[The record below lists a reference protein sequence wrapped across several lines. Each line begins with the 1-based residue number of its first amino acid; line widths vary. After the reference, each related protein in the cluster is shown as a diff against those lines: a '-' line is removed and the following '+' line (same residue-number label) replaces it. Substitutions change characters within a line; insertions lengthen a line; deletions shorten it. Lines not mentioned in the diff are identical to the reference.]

1 MIQDLAYAVR
11 NLRRHPF
18 IGAVAVLTLAL
29 GIGGATAVFSVVD
42 AVVLRP
48 LPFES
53 PHRLV
58 RVFETTPDGVP
69 FSFSAQNFFDLEEGT
84 KALEHVAAF
93 KEAGAMVLGDAGE
106 PRRVVAV
113 PISASL
119 PEVVGV
125 APALGRFFGRDED
138 RILSAERP
146 VVLSDALW
154 RERFGGEATVI
165 GRAIR
170 LDGELSTV
178 VGVMPRGFDFPRAAD
193 AWVPLRANPQADRD
207 DKELAVIGR
216 LAAAASLTQARGE
229 LRAFGAALSDA
240 HPKANRGWSAGAILF
255 DEWLVAP
262 RFRDAVWVLFGAVG
276 LLLVLACAN
285 VANLLVAQGATRQ
298 GEMRIRAALGAG
310 RARLARQLF
319 TESAVLGALGTTAGV
334 LVASWSIAAVHALGD
349 TRVPR
354 LEGVQVDA
362 TVLGF
367 ACLAGMMSC
376 LVFGLAPA
384 VHAARVDLRAG
395 MDAGVRHTA
404 SGRRLRHALVAA
416 EVALALVL
424 LVSAGLL
431 ANSFMRLVRVD
442 SGFNPAGVIAV
453 SLEVSPARYPDDRL
467 AAFLAELLER
477 VRAVPGVTSAAA
489 TSTSPFRQF
498 GFSNDVTP
506 EDRAATAPPSGLVR
520 ADWRSVTPGFFETLR
535 IPVIAG
541 RTFAPADRQDAERVV
556 VVNQSLARLLWPDA
570 GAVGKRIYW
579 GGTTGRTRTVVG
591 VTADFQ
597 DEQLDAAAGPM
608 LFVPHA
614 QVGVPGMTVV
624 IRTPLDA
631 AVIAPALRAAVRSLD
646 GSLPPPEVHAVEAS
660 RAAAAAGPRFNTA
673 LLGAFAAIALVL
685 AVTGV
690 YAMLAFTAIERRREL
705 AVRIALG
712 ASARAIVR
720 LLVAGGLAPT
730 AVGLGVGLALAA
742 GSTRVLQSLLF
753 DIAPT
758 DPWTFGGAALVLL
771 TAAALA
777 CYLPARRAGR
787 LDPVSVLRD

>member
-11 NLRRHPF
+11 NLQRHPF

-42 AVVLRP
+42 AVLLRP

-53 PHRLV
+53 PDRLV
-58 RVFETTPDGVP
+58 RIFEVTPDGTP
-69 FSFSAQNFFDLEEGT
+69 FDFSAQNFFDLEAGT

-93 KEAGAMVLGDAGE
+93 RESGTMVLGDAGE

-119 PEVVGV
+119 TEVVGV
-125 APALGRFFGRDED
+125 APALGRFFSRDED
-138 RILSAERP
+138 RVLSAERP
-146 VVLSDALW
+146 VVLTDALW

-165 GRAIR
+165 GRTIR
-170 LDGELSTV
+170 LDAESFTV
-178 VGVMPRGFDFPRAAD
+178 IGVMPRGFDFPRAAD

-207 DKELAVIGR
+207 DKDLDVIGR
-216 LAAAASLTQARGE
+216 LAAGASLTQVRGE
-229 LRAFGAALSDA
+229 LRTFGSALSDA
-240 HPKANRGWSAGAILF
+240 RPKSNRGWSAGAILF

-285 VANLLVAQGATRQ
+285 VANLLVAQGASRQ

-354 LEGVQVDA
+354 LEEVRVDA

-384 VHAARVDLRAG
+384 IHAARVDLRAG

-404 SGRRLRHALVAA
+404 GGRRLRHALVAA

-431 ANSFMRLVRVD
+431 ANSFVRLVRVD
-442 SGFNPAGVIAV
+442 SGFNPAGVVAV

-467 AAFLAELLER
+467 AAFYAELLDR
-477 VRAVPGVTSAAA
+477 VRAVPGVTSAGA

-498 GFSNDVTP
+498 GFSNNVTP
-506 EDRAATAPPSGLVR
+506 EDRAATAPPSGLVQ

-541 RTFAPADRQDAERVV
+541 RTFAPGDRQDAERVV
-556 VVNQSLARLLWPDA
+556 VVNQSLARLLWPDG
-570 GAVGKRIYW
+570 GAVDKRISW

-591 VTADFQ
+591 VAADFQ
-597 DEQLDAAAGPM
+597 DEQLDAAVGPM

-614 QVGVPGMTVV
+614 QVDVPGMTVV
-624 IRTPLDA
+624 LRTPLDVA
-631 AVIAPALRAAVRSLD
+631 AIAPALRAAVRSLD
-646 GSLPPPEVHAVEAS
+646 ASLPPPDVHAVEAS

-673 LLGAFAAIALVL
+673 LLGAFAAIAFVL

-712 ASARAIVR
+712 ASALAIVR
-720 LLVAGGLAPT
+720 LLVAGGLTPT

-742 GSTRVLQSLLF
+742 GSTRVLRSLLF

-758 DPWTFGGAALVLL
+758 DPWTFGGAALILL
-771 TAAALA
+771 AAAALA
-777 CYLPARRAGR
+777 SYLPARRAGR
-787 LDPVSVLRD
+787 LDPVTVLRD

>member
-285 VANLLVAQGATRQ
+285 VANLLVAHGATRQ

>member
-42 AVVLRP
+42 AVLLRP

-53 PHRLV
+53 PDRLV
-58 RVFETTPDGVP
+58 RVFEVTPDGVP
-69 FSFSAQNFFDLEEGT
+69 FSFSAQNFFDLEAGT

-93 KEAGAMVLGDAGE
+93 REAGTMVLGDAGE

-138 RILSAERP
+138 RVESAERP
-146 VVLSDALW
+146 VVLADALW
-154 RERFGGEATVI
+154 RERFGGATTVI
-165 GRAIR
+165 GRTIR
-170 LDGELSTV
+170 LDGESFTV
-178 VGVMPRGFDFPRAAD
+178 VGVMPPGFDFPRAAD
-193 AWVPLRANPQADRD
+193 AWVPLRGNPRADRD

-216 LAAAASLTQARGE
+216 LAAGASLTQARGE
-229 LRAFGAALSDA
+229 LRTFGSALSDA
-240 HPKANRGWSAGAILF
+240 RPKSNRGWSAGAILF

-285 VANLLVAQGATRQ
+285 VANLLVAHGATRQ

-319 TESAVLGALGTTAGV
+319 TESAVLGGLGTSAGV

-354 LEGVQVDA
+354 LEEVRVDA

-384 VHAARVDLRAG
+384 IHAARVDLRAG

-404 SGRRLRHALVAA
+404 GGRRLRHALVAA

-467 AAFLAELLER
+467 AAFYSELLDR

-498 GFSNDVTP
+498 GFSNNVTP
-506 EDRAATAPPSGLVR
+506 EDRAATAPPSGLVQ

-541 RTFAPADRQDAERVV
+541 RTFAPGDRQDAERVV
-556 VVNQSLARLLWPDA
+556 VVSQSLARLLWPDA

-591 VTADFQ
+591 VAADFQ
-597 DEQLDAAAGPM
+597 DKQLDAAAGPM

-614 QVGVPGMTVV
+614 QVDVPGMTVV
-624 IRTPLDA
+624 VRTPLDA
-631 AVIAPALRAAVRSLD
+631 AAIAPALRAAVRSLD
-646 GSLPPPEVHAVEAS
+646 GSLPPPEVHAVGAS

-673 LLGAFAAIALVL
+673 LLGAFAAIAFVL

-720 LLVAGGLAPT
+720 LLVAGGLTPT
-730 AVGLGVGLALAA
+730 AVGLAVGLALAA
-742 GSTRVLQSLLF
+742 ASTRVLRSLLF

-758 DPWTFGGAALVLL
+758 DPWTFGGAAVILL
-771 TAAALA
+771 AAAALA

-787 LDPVSVLRD
+787 LDPVTVLRD

>member
-1 MIQDLAYAVR
+1 
-11 NLRRHPF
+11 
-18 IGAVAVLTLAL
+18 
-29 GIGGATAVFSVVD
+29 
-42 AVVLRP
+42 
-48 LPFES
+48 
-53 PHRLV
+53 
-58 RVFETTPDGVP
+58 
-69 FSFSAQNFFDLEEGT
+69 
-84 KALEHVAAF
+84 
-93 KEAGAMVLGDAGE
+93 
-106 PRRVVAV
+106 
-113 PISASL
+113 
-119 PEVVGV
+119 
-125 APALGRFFGRDED
+125 
-138 RILSAERP
+138 
-146 VVLSDALW
+146 
-154 RERFGGEATVI
+154 
-165 GRAIR
+165 
-170 LDGELSTV
+170 
-178 VGVMPRGFDFPRAAD
+178 
-193 AWVPLRANPQADRD
+193 
-207 DKELAVIGR
+207 
-216 LAAAASLTQARGE
+216 
-229 LRAFGAALSDA
+229 
-240 HPKANRGWSAGAILF
+240 
-255 DEWLVAP
+255 
-262 RFRDAVWVLFGAVG
+262 
-276 LLLVLACAN
+276 
-285 VANLLVAQGATRQ
+285 
-298 GEMRIRAALGAG
+298 
-310 RARLARQLF
+310 
-319 TESAVLGALGTTAGV
+319 
-334 LVASWSIAAVHALGD
+334 
-349 TRVPR
+349 
-354 LEGVQVDA
+354 VDA

>member
-1 MIQDLAYAVR
+1 
-11 NLRRHPF
+11 
-18 IGAVAVLTLAL
+18 
-29 GIGGATAVFSVVD
+29 
-42 AVVLRP
+42 
-48 LPFES
+48 
-53 PHRLV
+53 
-58 RVFETTPDGVP
+58 
-69 FSFSAQNFFDLEEGT
+69 
-84 KALEHVAAF
+84 
-93 KEAGAMVLGDAGE
+93 
-106 PRRVVAV
+106 
-113 PISASL
+113 
-119 PEVVGV
+119 
-125 APALGRFFGRDED
+125 
-138 RILSAERP
+138 
-146 VVLSDALW
+146 LW

-216 LAAAASLTQARGE
+216 LAADASLTQARGE